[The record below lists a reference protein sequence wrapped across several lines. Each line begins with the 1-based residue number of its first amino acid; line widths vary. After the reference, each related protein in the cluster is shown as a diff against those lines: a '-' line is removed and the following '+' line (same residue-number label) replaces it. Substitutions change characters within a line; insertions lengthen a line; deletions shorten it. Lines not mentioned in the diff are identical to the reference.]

1 MLVTLGQKRSDPDL
15 RGLLLDCHT
24 KIRSFARLAV
34 ELSTRDDLADSELR
48 DGCARCERYF
58 TEALPLHVADEDES
72 LRPRMRACSTAA
84 AAALASMSAQHAE
97 HRALLSALLVAL
109 GAMRERGSTAETRAA
124 LAAVAPRVEREFE
137 AHLALEEAVIF
148 PEIATA
154 LSPEQRADV
163 LRELRARR
171 APT

>member
-1 MLVTLGQKRSDPDL
+1 MLVTLGQRRAERDL

-24 KIRSFARLAV
+24 KIRSFARRAV
-34 ELSTRDDLADSELR
+34 ELSTRDDLPASEVR
-48 DGCARCERYF
+48 EQCASCERYF

-72 LRPRMRACSTAA
+72 LRPRMGQCSTAA
-84 AAALASMSAQHAE
+84 AEALATMSAQHEE

-109 GAMRERGSTAETRAA
+109 GAMRDRGSDPETRAA
-124 LAAVAPRVEREFE
+124 LAEVAPRLEREFE
-137 AHLALEEAVIF
+137 AHLAIEETVIF
-148 PEIATA
+148 TEIATA

-171 APT
+171 APA